1 MQKFDLE
8 RSKGAEISN
17 FPNSVSDAY
26 RDDFSRTACPRDLKF
41 GMGVDD
47 KHVSSKVFVQNQGS
61 HQATPRGLQILQ
73 TFAEATHA

>member
-26 RDDFSRTACPRDLKF
+26 RDDFSRTAYPRDLKF
-41 GMGVDD
+41 GMGVEDE
-47 KHVSSKVFVQNQGS
+47 KVSSKVFVQHQGS
-61 HQATPRGLQILQ
+61 HLATPSGL
-73 TFAEATHA
+73 